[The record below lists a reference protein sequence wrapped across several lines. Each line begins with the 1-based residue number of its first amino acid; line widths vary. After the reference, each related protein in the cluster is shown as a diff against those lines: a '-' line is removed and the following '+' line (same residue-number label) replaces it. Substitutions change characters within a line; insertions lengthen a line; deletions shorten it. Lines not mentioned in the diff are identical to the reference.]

1 MNIKKLTILALTA
14 LLFTPQARAQQDTDK
29 PNIIYGQPRRM
40 PIGGISVE
48 GVDNYED
55 YLLIGI
61 SGLSVGEEVTVPG
74 DEITAAV
81 KRYWKHGLF
90 SSARIE
96 AEKIQNDSIYLKIV
110 LATRPRVSRVNING
124 VKKSERDDLE
134 QKIGIVSGNQ
144 ITPNMVDRARLII
157 KGYFDEKGFKNAE
170 VDIVQRDDIN
180 KKTPCLIPYN
190 RLPEHEKDYDRHTAM
205 QTLKLILSLGYT
217 IKR

>member
-1 MNIKKLTILALTA
+1 MNIKKLTLLALTA

-81 KRYWKHGLF
+81 NATG
-90 SSARIE
+90 STACSAAHASKPRKSRTT
-96 AEKIQNDSIYLKIV
+96 ASI
-110 LATRPRVSRVNING
+110 SRLCWPPVHASPASTST
-124 VKKSERDDLE
+124 V
-134 QKIGIVSGNQ
+134 
-144 ITPNMVDRARLII
+144 
-157 KGYFDEKGFKNAE
+157 
-170 VDIVQRDDIN
+170 
-180 KKTPCLIPYN
+180 
-190 RLPEHEKDYDRHTAM
+190 
-205 QTLKLILSLGYT
+205 
-217 IKR
+217 